1 MCKTWR
7 FSRETSDA
15 RHFRS
20 RRVMNL
26 HFCDEEAVGRYFAW
40 LSTTDFPILWPAWA
54 MPWPVHEI
62 LILRFVDQY
71 KFRWT
76 EISWLVGGI
85 VVVACSQLLIFP
97 VLLNIKGRR
106 GQRKARNNRWVLTC
120 LANRTEPNI
129 TEYGNVCEHYVL
141 SQLASWEQRQARSW
155 LNRPGPGLDHI

>member
-1 MCKTWR
+1 MAFLTGNIWCQALSFPTGRESPFLWR
-7 FSRETSDA
+7 GGCRTI
-15 RHFRS
+15 FR
-20 RRVMNL
+20 M
-26 HFCDEEAVGRYFAW
+26 AQYQ
-40 LSTTDFPILWPAWA
+40 DFPILWPAWA

-85 VVVACSQLLIFP
+85 VVVACSQLLMFP
-97 VLLNIKGRR
+97 VLLNIKGKR